1 MLGLL
6 YFWLGI
12 SSETEHTGDSESNVA
27 WMEEEDAYFFFKMKL
42 GRGCQGFVNKI

>member
-12 SSETEHTGDSESNVA
+12 SSETGHTEDSESNVA
-27 WMEEEDAYFFFKMKL
+27 WMEEEDAYYFL
-42 GRGCQGFVNKI
+42 NETWHWLSRVCQ

>member
-12 SSETEHTGDSESNVA
+12 SSETEHIEDSESNET
-27 WMEEEDAYFFFKMKL
+27 WMEEEDAYFFLMKL